1 MLTGIIT
8 VEAYYGF
15 SVKRTQLAPNC
26 RRTGGENSFSNMSE
40 NQSQDFVI
48 RFAGEGGQGLVT
60 SADAMARAAAN
71 AGYYVSTF
79 STFPSQI
86 MGGPASSQVR
96 ISNTPVLCSGDNV
109 DVLVSLDEYA
119 YNNHRHDLSENGVAI
134 YNSGEFELPGGG
146 QYFGIDADE
155 LAKSTGNTRAANMVT
170 IGAVANLIGFS
181 LEEIDAFITQ
191 RFTRGRPGDEE
202 IIESNKQAIR
212 LGADVAANSGFSVG
226 TLAAPIPPD
235 YDQIMITGNAALAL
249 GAVTAGVDFYA
260 GYPISPATTIL
271 VWMEQNLVGPG
282 RFAHQVSS
290 EIEAISA
297 IVGAGYAGKK
307 SMTAT
312 AGPGLSLMSEGIGL
326 AWMAEI
332 PCVVVDVQRGGP
344 STGLPTKSEQ
354 SDLLLCLNPGHGDMS
369 IPILAP
375 GSVEECF
382 DAGALA
388 VNWAERYQGPVIL
401 MSEFGQAEKGENIR
415 RPELADVKVERRSIY
430 EGSNGYARYQS
441 WNGEGLSPMPIPGG
455 PGAYVANGSEHDERG
470 DTTHLPRHHIRLT
483 ERRFKKLD
491 LLGDA
496 HYEIEN
502 EGAIAMIMSWGS
514 SKGPAR
520 EAYERLRES
529 GADVG
534 WLYSMALNPLPD
546 EMKSALERAN
556 LVIVPELNYTGQWS
570 AVLRQHGYRAE
581 SVTQYTGLPFKPAT
595 LVDRIGARLAEL
607 RAEKGMVL
615 A

>member
-1 MLTGIIT
+1 
-8 VEAYYGF
+8 
-15 SVKRTQLAPNC
+15 
-26 RRTGGENSFSNMSE
+26 MSD
-40 NQSQDFVI
+40 NHSQDFVI

-96 ISNTPVLCSGDNV
+96 ISTTPVLSSGDSV

-119 YNNHRHDLSENGVAI
+119 YNNHRQDLSKNGVAI
-134 YNSGEFELPGGG
+134 YNSGEFSLPDGG

-191 RFTRGRPGDEE
+191 RFTRGRPGDDE
-202 IIESNKQAIR
+202 IISSNKVAIR
-212 LGADVAANSGFSVG
+212 LGAKVAEKSGFSVG
-226 TLAAPIPPD
+226 RLASPTAPD

-249 GAVTAGVDFYA
+249 GAVTAGVNFYV

-312 AGPGLSLMSEGIGL
+312 AGPGLSLMGEGIGL

-354 SDLLLCLNPGHGDMS
+354 SDLMACLHPGHGDMS

-382 DAGALA
+382 DAGVLA

-415 RPELADVKVERRSIY
+415 RPDLGAVDVEQRSIY
-430 EGSNGYARYQS
+430 DGSNGYQRYES
-441 WNGEGLSPMPIPGG
+441 WGDNGLSPMPIPGG
-455 PGAYVANGSEHDERG
+455 PGAYVANGSEHDEIG

-491 LLGDA
+491 LLNDA
-496 HYEIEN
+496 HYEIED
-502 EGAIAMIMSWGS
+502 EGAAAMIMSWGS

-520 EAYERLRES
+520 EAYERLKAG

-546 EMKSALERAN
+546 VIKAALERAN
-556 LVIVPELNYTGQWS
+556 LVIVPELNYIGQWS
-570 AVLRQHGYRAE
+570 AILRQHGYRAE
-581 SVTQYTGLPFKPAT
+581 SVTQYTGLPFKPST
-595 LVDRIGARLAEL
+595 LVERIGTRLEEL
-607 RAEKGMVL
+607 RAEKGTVL

>member
-1 MLTGIIT
+1 
-8 VEAYYGF
+8 
-15 SVKRTQLAPNC
+15 
-26 RRTGGENSFSNMSE
+26 MSD
-40 NQSQDFVI
+40 NHSQDFVI

-96 ISNTPVLCSGDNV
+96 ISTSPVLSSGDSV

-119 YNNHRHDLSENGVAI
+119 YNNHQEDLSDNGVAI
-134 YNSGEFELPGGG
+134 YNSGEFQLPGGG

-170 IGAVANLIGFS
+170 IGAVAHLIGFS
-181 LEEIDAFITQ
+181 LEEIDAFITA
-191 RFTRGRPGDEE
+191 RFTRGRPGDDE
-202 IIESNKQAIR
+202 IIESNKKAIR
-212 LGADVAANSGFSVG
+212 LGVDVAANSGFSVG
-226 TLAAPIPPD
+226 TLAPPSPPD
-235 YDQIMITGNAALAL
+235 YEQIMITGNAALAL
-249 GAVTAGVDFYA
+249 GAVTAGVDFYV

-271 VWMEQNLVGPG
+271 VWMEQNLVGQG

-312 AGPGLSLMSEGIGL
+312 AGPGLSLMGEGLGL

-354 SDLLLCLNPGHGDMS
+354 SDLMTCLHPGHGDMTV
-369 IPILAP
+369 PILAP

-382 DAGALA
+382 EAGALA
-388 VNWAERYQGPVIL
+388 VNWAERYQGPVIV

-415 RPELADVKVERRSIY
+415 KPDLDAVNVEIRSVY
-430 EGSNGYARYQS
+430 NGSNGYARYES
-441 WNGEGLSPMPIPGG
+441 WGENGLSPMPIPGG
-455 PGAYVANGSEHDERG
+455 PGAYVANGSEHDEIG

-483 ERRFKKLD
+483 ERRFKKMELLD
-491 LLGDA
+491 DA
-496 HYEIEN
+496 HIEIED
-502 EGAIAMIMSWGS
+502 EGATAMIMSWGS

-520 EAYERLRES
+520 EAYERLKAD
-529 GADVG
+529 GTDVG
-534 WLYSMALNPLPD
+534 WLYSMALNPLP
-546 EMKSALERAN
+546 EKMKAALERAN
-556 LVIVPELNYTGQWS
+556 IVIVPELNYMGQWS

-595 LVDRIGARLAEL
+595 LVDRIAARVAEL
-607 RAEKGMVL
+607 KTEKGTVL
-615 A
+615 V

>member
-8 VEAYYGF
+8 IEAYYGF

-40 NQSQDFVI
+40 NHSQDFVI

-119 YNNHRHDLSENGVAI
+119 YNNHQHDLSENGVAI

-191 RFTRGRPGDEE
+191 RFTRGRPGDDE

-212 LGADVAANSGFSVG
+212 LGANVAAKSGFSVG

-520 EAYERLRES
+520 EAYERLQES

>member
-8 VEAYYGF
+8 IEANYGF
-15 SVKRTQLAPNC
+15 SVIRTQLAPNC

-40 NQSQDFVI
+40 NHSQDFVI

-119 YNNHRHDLSENGVAI
+119 YNNHQHDLSENGVAI
-134 YNSGEFELPGGG
+134 YNSGEFQLPGGG

-191 RFTRGRPGDEE
+191 RFTRGRPGDDE

-520 EAYERLRES
+520 EAYERLQES
-529 GADVG
+529 DTDVG

>member
-1 MLTGIIT
+1 
-8 VEAYYGF
+8 
-15 SVKRTQLAPNC
+15 
-26 RRTGGENSFSNMSE
+26 MSD
-40 NQSQDFVI
+40 NHSQDFVI

-96 ISNTPVLCSGDNV
+96 ISTSPVLSSGDSV

-119 YNNHRHDLSENGVAI
+119 YNNHQEDLSDNGVAI
-134 YNSGEFELPGGG
+134 YNSGEFQLPGGG

-170 IGAVANLIGFS
+170 IGAVAHLIGFS
-181 LEEIDAFITQ
+181 LEEIDAFITA
-191 RFTRGRPGDEE
+191 RFTRGRPGDDE
-202 IIESNKQAIR
+202 IIESNKKAIR

-226 TLAAPIPPD
+226 TLAPPSPPD
-235 YDQIMITGNAALAL
+235 YEQIMITGNAALAL
-249 GAVTAGVDFYA
+249 GAVTAGVDFYV

-271 VWMEQNLVGPG
+271 VWMEQNLVGQG

-312 AGPGLSLMSEGIGL
+312 AGPGLSLMGEGLGL

-354 SDLLLCLNPGHGDMS
+354 SDLMTCLHPGHGDMTV
-369 IPILAP
+369 PILAP

-382 DAGALA
+382 EAGALA
-388 VNWAERYQGPVIL
+388 VNWAERYQGPVIV

-415 RPELADVKVERRSIY
+415 KPDLDAVNVETRSVY
-430 EGSNGYARYQS
+430 NGSNGYARYES
-441 WNGEGLSPMPIPGG
+441 WGENGLSPMPIPGG
-455 PGAYVANGSEHDERG
+455 PGAYVANGSEHDEIG

-483 ERRFKKLD
+483 ERRFKKMELLD
-491 LLGDA
+491 DA
-496 HYEIEN
+496 HIEIED
-502 EGAIAMIMSWGS
+502 EGATAMIMSWGS

-520 EAYERLRES
+520 EAYERLKAD
-529 GADVG
+529 GTDVG
-534 WLYSMALNPLPD
+534 WLYSMALNPLP
-546 EMKSALERAN
+546 EKMKAALERAN
-556 LVIVPELNYTGQWS
+556 IVIVPELNYMGQWS

-595 LVDRIGARLAEL
+595 LVDRIAARVAEL
-607 RAEKGMVL
+607 KTEKGTVL
-615 A
+615 V

>member
-8 VEAYYGF
+8 IEANYGF
-15 SVKRTQLAPNC
+15 SVIRTQLAPNC

-40 NQSQDFVI
+40 NHSQDFVI

-119 YNNHRHDLSENGVAI
+119 YNNHQHDLSENGVAI
-134 YNSGEFELPGGG
+134 YNSGEFQLPGGG

-191 RFTRGRPGDEE
+191 RFTRGRPGDDE

-226 TLAAPIPPD
+226 TLAASIPPD

-520 EAYERLRES
+520 EAYERLQES
-529 GADVG
+529 DTDVG

>member
-1 MLTGIIT
+1 
-8 VEAYYGF
+8 
-15 SVKRTQLAPNC
+15 
-26 RRTGGENSFSNMSE
+26 MSE
-40 NQSQDFVI
+40 NHSQDFVI

-71 AGYYVSTF
+71 AGYFVSTF

-109 DVLVSLDEYA
+109 DVLVVLDEYA
-119 YNNHRHDLSENGVAI
+119 YNSHRDDLSENGVAI
-134 YNSGEFELPGGG
+134 YNSGEFQLPEGGP
-146 QYFGIDADE
+146 YFGIDADE

-170 IGAVANLIGFS
+170 IGAVAYLIGFS

-191 RFTRGRPGDEE
+191 RFTRGRPGDDE

-212 LGADVAANSGFSVG
+212 LGADVAAKSGFSVG
-226 TLAAPIPPD
+226 KLTPPIPPD

-354 SDLLLCLNPGHGDMS
+354 SDLMLCLNPGHGDMS

-382 DAGALA
+382 DAGSQA
-388 VNWAERYQGPVIL
+388 VNWAERYQGPVIV

-415 RPELADVKVERRSIY
+415 RPDLADVKVERRSIY

-483 ERRFKKLD
+483 ERRFKKLE

-520 EAYERLRES
+520 EAYERLRAS

-534 WLYSMALNPLPD
+534 WLYSMALNPLPE

-556 LVIVPELNYTGQWS
+556 RVIVPELNYTGQWS

-595 LVDRIGARLAEL
+595 LVDRIGARVAEL

>member
-1 MLTGIIT
+1 
-8 VEAYYGF
+8 
-15 SVKRTQLAPNC
+15 
-26 RRTGGENSFSNMSE
+26 MSE
-40 NQSQDFVI
+40 NHSQDFVI

-71 AGYYVSTF
+71 AGYFVSTF

-109 DVLVSLDEYA
+109 DVLVVLDEYA
-119 YNNHRHDLSENGVAI
+119 YNSHRDDLSENGVAI
-134 YNSGEFELPGGG
+134 YNSGEFQLPEGGP
-146 QYFGIDADE
+146 YFGIDADE

-170 IGAVANLIGFS
+170 IGAVAYLIGFS

-191 RFTRGRPGDEE
+191 RFTRGRPGDDE

-212 LGADVAANSGFSVG
+212 LGADVAAKSGFSVG
-226 TLAAPIPPD
+226 KLAPPIPPD

-354 SDLLLCLNPGHGDMS
+354 SDLMLCLNPGHGDMS

-382 DAGALA
+382 DAGSQA
-388 VNWAERYQGPVIL
+388 VNWAERYQGPVIV

-415 RPELADVKVERRSIY
+415 RPDLADVKVERRSIY

-483 ERRFKKLD
+483 ERRFKKLE
-491 LLGDA
+491 LLRDA

-520 EAYERLRES
+520 EAYERLRAS

-534 WLYSMALNPLPD
+534 WLYSMALNPLPE

-556 LVIVPELNYTGQWS
+556 RVIVPELNYTGQWS

-595 LVDRIGARLAEL
+595 LVDRIGARVAEL

>member
-119 YNNHRHDLSENGVAI
+119 YNNHQHDLSENGVAI
-134 YNSGEFELPGGG
+134 YNSGEFRLPGGG

-191 RFTRGRPGDEE
+191 RFTRGRPGDDE

-271 VWMEQNLVGPG
+271 VWMEQNLIGPG

-520 EAYERLRES
+520 EAYERLQES

-595 LVDRIGARLAEL
+595 LVDRIGARLVEL
-607 RAEKGMVL
+607 RAEKGLVL

>member
-1 MLTGIIT
+1 
-8 VEAYYGF
+8 
-15 SVKRTQLAPNC
+15 
-26 RRTGGENSFSNMSE
+26 MSE
-40 NQSQDFVI
+40 NHSQDFVI

-71 AGYYVSTF
+71 AGYFVSTF

-109 DVLVSLDEYA
+109 DVLVVLDEYA
-119 YNNHRHDLSENGVAI
+119 YNSHRDDLSENGVAI
-134 YNSGEFELPGGG
+134 YNSGEFQLPEGGP
-146 QYFGIDADE
+146 YFGIDADE

-170 IGAVANLIGFS
+170 IGAVAYLIGFS

-191 RFTRGRPGDEE
+191 RFTRGRPGDDE

-212 LGADVAANSGFSVG
+212 LGADVAAKSGFSVG
-226 TLAAPIPPD
+226 KLTPPIPPD

-354 SDLLLCLNPGHGDMS
+354 SDLMLCLNPGHGRYEHTN
-369 IPILAP
+369 P
-375 GSVEECF
+375 GS
-382 DAGALA
+382 
-388 VNWAERYQGPVIL
+388 
-401 MSEFGQAEKGENIR
+401 
-415 RPELADVKVERRSIY
+415 
-430 EGSNGYARYQS
+430 
-441 WNGEGLSPMPIPGG
+441 
-455 PGAYVANGSEHDERG
+455 
-470 DTTHLPRHHIRLT
+470 
-483 ERRFKKLD
+483 
-491 LLGDA
+491 
-496 HYEIEN
+496 
-502 EGAIAMIMSWGS
+502 
-514 SKGPAR
+514 
-520 EAYERLRES
+520 
-529 GADVG
+529 
-534 WLYSMALNPLPD
+534 
-546 EMKSALERAN
+546 
-556 LVIVPELNYTGQWS
+556 
-570 AVLRQHGYRAE
+570 
-581 SVTQYTGLPFKPAT
+581 
-595 LVDRIGARLAEL
+595 RIGRRVFRCRISGGKL
-607 RAEKGMVL
+607 G
-615 A
+615 

>member
-1 MLTGIIT
+1 
-8 VEAYYGF
+8 
-15 SVKRTQLAPNC
+15 
-26 RRTGGENSFSNMSE
+26 MSE
-40 NQSQDFVI
+40 NHSQDFVI

-71 AGYYVSTF
+71 AGYFVSTF

-109 DVLVSLDEYA
+109 DVLVVLDEYA
-119 YNNHRHDLSENGVAI
+119 YNSHRDDLSENGVAI
-134 YNSGEFELPGGG
+134 YNSGEFQLPEGGP
-146 QYFGIDADE
+146 YFGIDADE

-170 IGAVANLIGFS
+170 IGAVAYLIGFS

-191 RFTRGRPGDEE
+191 RFTRGRPGDDE

-212 LGADVAANSGFSVG
+212 LGADVAAKSGFSVG
-226 TLAAPIPPD
+226 KLVPPIPPD

-382 DAGALA
+382 DAGSQA
-388 VNWAERYQGPVIL
+388 VNWAERYQGPVIV

-415 RPELADVKVERRSIY
+415 RPDLADVKVERRSIY

-483 ERRFKKLD
+483 ERRFKKLE
-491 LLGDA
+491 LLRDA

-520 EAYERLRES
+520 EAYERLRGS

-534 WLYSMALNPLPD
+534 WLYSMALNPLPE

-556 LVIVPELNYTGQWS
+556 RVIVPELNYTGQWS

-595 LVDRIGARLAEL
+595 LVDRIEARVAEL

>member
-1 MLTGIIT
+1 
-8 VEAYYGF
+8 
-15 SVKRTQLAPNC
+15 
-26 RRTGGENSFSNMSE
+26 MSE
-40 NQSQDFVI
+40 NHSQDFVI

-71 AGYYVSTF
+71 AGYFVSTF

-109 DVLVSLDEYA
+109 DVLVVLDEYA
-119 YNNHRHDLSENGVAI
+119 YNSHRDDLSENGVAI
-134 YNSGEFELPGGG
+134 YNSGEFQLPEGGP
-146 QYFGIDADE
+146 YFGIDADE

-170 IGAVANLIGFS
+170 IGAVAYLIGFS

-191 RFTRGRPGDEE
+191 RFTRGRPGDDE

-212 LGADVAANSGFSVG
+212 LGADVAAKSGFSVG
-226 TLAAPIPPD
+226 KLTPPIPPD

-271 VWMEQNLVGPG
+271 VWMEQNLVGSG

-354 SDLLLCLNPGHGDMS
+354 SDLMLCLNPGHGDMS

-382 DAGALA
+382 DAGSQA
-388 VNWAERYQGPVIL
+388 VNWAERYQGPVIV

-415 RPELADVKVERRSIY
+415 RPDLADVKVERRSIY

-483 ERRFKKLD
+483 ERRFKKLE

-520 EAYERLRES
+520 EAYERLRAS

-534 WLYSMALNPLPD
+534 WLYSMALNPLPE

-556 LVIVPELNYTGQWS
+556 RVIVPELNYTGQWS

-595 LVDRIGARLAEL
+595 LVDRIGARVAEL

>member
-1 MLTGIIT
+1 MTD
-8 VEAYYGF
+8 
-15 SVKRTQLAPNC
+15 NH
-26 RRTGGENSFSNMSE
+26 
-40 NQSQDFVI
+40 SQDFVI

-96 ISNTPVLCSGDNV
+96 ISTSPVLSSGDSV

-119 YNNHRHDLSENGVAI
+119 YNNHQQDLSENGVAI
-134 YNSGEFELPGGG
+134 YNSGEFQLPGGG

-202 IIESNKQAIR
+202 IIESNKKAIR
-212 LGADVAANSGFSVG
+212 LGAEVAQNSGFSVG
-226 TLAAPIPPD
+226 RLASPNPPD
-235 YDQIMITGNAALAL
+235 YEQIMITGNAALAL
-249 GAVTAGVDFYA
+249 GAVTAGVNFYV

-312 AGPGLSLMSEGIGL
+312 AGPGLSLMGEGIGL

-354 SDLLLCLNPGHGDMS
+354 SDLMACLNPGHGDMS

-375 GSVEECF
+375 GSVDECF

-388 VNWAERYQGPVIL
+388 VNWAERYQGPVIV

-415 RPELADVKVERRSIY
+415 KPDLGDVNVEDRSVY
-430 EGSNGYARYQS
+430 QGSNGYARYQS

-455 PGAYVANGSEHDERG
+455 PGAYVANGSEHDEIG
-470 DTTHLPRHHIRLT
+470 DTTHLPRHHVRLT
-483 ERRFKKLD
+483 ERRFKKLG
-491 LLGDA
+491 LLNDA

-502 EGAIAMIMSWGS
+502 EGAMAMIMSWGS

-520 EAYERLRES
+520 EAYERLRDQ
-529 GADVG
+529 GVDVG
-534 WLYSMALNPLPD
+534 WIYSMALNPLPD
-546 EMKSALERAN
+546 EIKKALERAN
-556 LVIVPELNYTGQWS
+556 LVIVPELNYMGQWS
-570 AVLRQHGYRAE
+570 AILRQHGYRAE

-595 LVDRIGARLAEL
+595 LVDRIGDRVEEL
-607 RAEKGMVL
+607 RKEKGLVL

>member
-1 MLTGIIT
+1 
-8 VEAYYGF
+8 
-15 SVKRTQLAPNC
+15 
-26 RRTGGENSFSNMSE
+26 MSD
-40 NQSQDFVI
+40 NHSQDFVI

-96 ISNTPVLCSGDNV
+96 ISTSPVLSSGDSV

-119 YNNHRHDLSENGVAI
+119 YNNHREDLSDNGVAI
-134 YNSGEFELPGGG
+134 YNSGEFQLPGGG

-181 LEEIDAFITQ
+181 LEEIDAFITA

-202 IIESNKQAIR
+202 IIESNKKAIR

-226 TLAAPIPPD
+226 TLAPPNPPD
-235 YDQIMITGNAALAL
+235 YEQIMITGNAALAL
-249 GAVTAGVDFYA
+249 GAVTAGVDFYV

-271 VWMEQNLVGPG
+271 VWMEENLVGTG

-312 AGPGLSLMSEGIGL
+312 AGPGLSLMGEGLGL

-354 SDLLLCLNPGHGDMS
+354 SDLMTCLHPGHGDMTV
-369 IPILAP
+369 PILAP

-388 VNWAERYQGPVIL
+388 VNWAERYQGPVIV

-415 RPELADVKVERRSIY
+415 KPDLDAVKVETRSVY
-430 EGSNGYARYQS
+430 NGSNGYARYES
-441 WNGEGLSPMPIPGG
+441 WGENGLSPMPIPGG
-455 PGAYVANGSEHDERG
+455 PGAYVANGSEHDEIG

-483 ERRFKKLD
+483 ERRFKKMD
-491 LLGDA
+491 LLNDA
-496 HYEIEN
+496 HIEIED
-502 EGAIAMIMSWGS
+502 EGATAMIMSWGS

-520 EAYERLRES
+520 EAYERLKAE
-529 GADVG
+529 GVDVG
-534 WLYSMALNPLPD
+534 WLYSMALSPLPD
-546 EMKSALERAN
+546 EMKAALERASM
-556 LVIVPELNYTGQWS
+556 VIVPELNYMGQWS

-595 LVDRIGARLAEL
+595 LVDRISTRVAEI
-607 RAEKGMVL
+607 RAEKGTVL
-615 A
+615 V

>member
-1 MLTGIIT
+1 
-8 VEAYYGF
+8 
-15 SVKRTQLAPNC
+15 
-26 RRTGGENSFSNMSE
+26 MSD
-40 NQSQDFVI
+40 NHSQDFVI

-96 ISNTPVLCSGDNV
+96 ISTSPVLSSGDSV

-119 YNNHRHDLSENGVAI
+119 YNNHREDLSDNGVAI
-134 YNSGEFELPGGG
+134 YNSGEFQLPGGG

-181 LEEIDAFITQ
+181 LEEIDAFITA

-202 IIESNKQAIR
+202 IIESNKKAIR

-226 TLAAPIPPD
+226 TLAPPSPPD
-235 YDQIMITGNAALAL
+235 YEQIMITGNAALAL
-249 GAVTAGVDFYA
+249 GAVTAGVDFYV

-271 VWMEQNLVGPG
+271 VWMEENLVGTG

-312 AGPGLSLMSEGIGL
+312 AGPGLSLMGEGLGL

-354 SDLLLCLNPGHGDMS
+354 SDLMTCLHPGHGDMTV
-369 IPILAP
+369 PILAP

-388 VNWAERYQGPVIL
+388 VNWAERYQGPVIV

-415 RPELADVKVERRSIY
+415 KPDLDAVKVETRSVY
-430 EGSNGYARYQS
+430 NGSNGYARYES
-441 WNGEGLSPMPIPGG
+441 WGENGLSPMPIPGG
-455 PGAYVANGSEHDERG
+455 PGAYVANGSEHDEIG

-483 ERRFKKLD
+483 ERRFKKMD
-491 LLGDA
+491 LLNDA
-496 HYEIEN
+496 HIEIED
-502 EGAIAMIMSWGS
+502 EGATAMIMSWGS

-520 EAYERLRES
+520 EAYERLKAE
-529 GADVG
+529 GVDVG
-534 WLYSMALNPLPD
+534 WLYSMALSPLPD
-546 EMKSALERAN
+546 EMKAALERASM
-556 LVIVPELNYTGQWS
+556 VIVPELNYMGQWS

-595 LVDRIGARLAEL
+595 LVDRISTRVAEI
-607 RAEKGMVL
+607 RAEKGTVL
-615 A
+615 V

>member
-1 MLTGIIT
+1 
-8 VEAYYGF
+8 
-15 SVKRTQLAPNC
+15 
-26 RRTGGENSFSNMSE
+26 MSE
-40 NQSQDFVI
+40 NHSQDFVI

-71 AGYYVSTF
+71 AGYFVSTF

-109 DVLVSLDEYA
+109 DVLVVLDEYA
-119 YNNHRHDLSENGVAI
+119 YNSHRDDLSENGVAI
-134 YNSGEFELPGGG
+134 YNSGEFQLPEGGP
-146 QYFGIDADE
+146 YFGIDADE

-170 IGAVANLIGFS
+170 IGAVAYLIGFS

-191 RFTRGRPGDEE
+191 RFTRGRPGDDE

-212 LGADVAANSGFSVG
+212 LGADVAAKSGFSVG
-226 TLAAPIPPD
+226 KLTPPIPPD

-382 DAGALA
+382 DAGSQA
-388 VNWAERYQGPVIL
+388 VNWAERYQGPVIV

-415 RPELADVKVERRSIY
+415 RPDLADVKVERRSIY

-483 ERRFKKLD
+483 ERRFKKLE
-491 LLGDA
+491 LLRDA

-520 EAYERLRES
+520 EAYERLRAS

-534 WLYSMALNPLPD
+534 WLYSVALNPLPE

-556 LVIVPELNYTGQWS
+556 RVIVPELNYTGQWS

-595 LVDRIGARLAEL
+595 LVDRIGARVAEL

>member
-1 MLTGIIT
+1 
-8 VEAYYGF
+8 
-15 SVKRTQLAPNC
+15 
-26 RRTGGENSFSNMSE
+26 MSE
-40 NQSQDFVI
+40 NHSQDFVI

-71 AGYYVSTF
+71 AGYFVSTF

-109 DVLVSLDEYA
+109 DVLVVLDEYA
-119 YNNHRHDLSENGVAI
+119 YNSHRDDLSENGVAI
-134 YNSGEFELPGGG
+134 YNSGEFQLPEGGP
-146 QYFGIDADE
+146 YFGIDADE

-170 IGAVANLIGFS
+170 IGAVAYLIGFS

-191 RFTRGRPGDEE
+191 RFTRGRPGDDE

-212 LGADVAANSGFSVG
+212 LGADVAAKSGFSVG
-226 TLAAPIPPD
+226 KLTPPIPPD

-382 DAGALA
+382 DAGSQA
-388 VNWAERYQGPVIL
+388 VNWAERYQGPVIV

-415 RPELADVKVERRSIY
+415 RPDLADVKVERRSIY

-483 ERRFKKLD
+483 ERRFKKLE
-491 LLGDA
+491 LLRDA

-520 EAYERLRES
+520 EAYERLRAS

-534 WLYSMALNPLPD
+534 WLYSMALNPLPE

-556 LVIVPELNYTGQWS
+556 RVIVPELNYTGQWS

-595 LVDRIGARLAEL
+595 LVDRIGARVAEL

>member
-1 MLTGIIT
+1 
-8 VEAYYGF
+8 
-15 SVKRTQLAPNC
+15 
-26 RRTGGENSFSNMSE
+26 MSD
-40 NQSQDFVI
+40 NHSQDFVI

-96 ISNTPVLCSGDNV
+96 ISTSPVLSSGDSV

-119 YNNHRHDLSENGVAI
+119 YNNHREDLSDNGVAI
-134 YNSGEFELPGGG
+134 YNSGEFQLPGGG

-181 LEEIDAFITQ
+181 LEEIDAFITA

-202 IIESNKQAIR
+202 IIESNKKAIR

-226 TLAAPIPPD
+226 TLAPPSPPD
-235 YDQIMITGNAALAL
+235 YEQIMITGNAALAL
-249 GAVTAGVDFYA
+249 GAVTAGVDFYV

-271 VWMEQNLVGPG
+271 VWMEQNLVGTG

-312 AGPGLSLMSEGIGL
+312 AGPGLSLMGEGLGL

-354 SDLLLCLNPGHGDMS
+354 SDLMTCLHPGHGDMTV
-369 IPILAP
+369 PILAP

-388 VNWAERYQGPVIL
+388 VNWAERYQGPVIV

-415 RPELADVKVERRSIY
+415 KPDLDAVKVETRSVY
-430 EGSNGYARYQS
+430 NGSNGYARYES
-441 WNGEGLSPMPIPGG
+441 WGENGLSPMPIPGG
-455 PGAYVANGSEHDERG
+455 PGAYVANGSEHDEIG

-483 ERRFKKLD
+483 ERRFKKMD
-491 LLGDA
+491 LLNDA
-496 HYEIEN
+496 HIEIED
-502 EGAIAMIMSWGS
+502 EGATAMIMSWGS

-520 EAYERLRES
+520 EAYERLKAE
-529 GADVG
+529 GVDVG
-534 WLYSMALNPLPD
+534 WLYSMALSPLPD
-546 EMKSALERAN
+546 EMKAALERASM
-556 LVIVPELNYTGQWS
+556 VIVPELNYMGQWS

-595 LVDRIGARLAEL
+595 LVDRISTRVAEI
-607 RAEKGMVL
+607 RAEKGTVL
-615 A
+615 V

>member
-1 MLTGIIT
+1 
-8 VEAYYGF
+8 
-15 SVKRTQLAPNC
+15 
-26 RRTGGENSFSNMSE
+26 MSD
-40 NQSQDFVI
+40 NHSQDFVI

-96 ISNTPVLCSGDNV
+96 ISTTPVLSSGDSV

-119 YNNHRHDLSENGVAI
+119 YNNHQEDLSENGVAI
-134 YNSGEFELPGGG
+134 YNSGEFQLPGGG
-146 QYFGIDADE
+146 QYFGIDADD

-191 RFTRGRPGDEE
+191 RFTRGRPGDAE
-202 IIESNKQAIR
+202 IIESNKVAIR
-212 LGADVAANSGFSVG
+212 LGADVAETSGFSVG
-226 TLAAPIPPD
+226 TLASPIPPS

-249 GAVTAGVDFYA
+249 GAMTAGVDFYV

-312 AGPGLSLMSEGIGL
+312 AGPGLSLMGEGIGL

-354 SDLLLCLNPGHGDMS
+354 SDLMACFNPGHGDMS

-382 DAGALA
+382 DAGALG

-401 MSEFGQAEKGENIR
+401 MSEFGQAEKGENIQK
-415 RPELADVKVERRSIY
+415 PDLEKTAVERRSVY
-430 EGSNGYARYQS
+430 QGTNGYARYQS
-441 WNGEGLSPMPIPGG
+441 WDENGLSPMPIPGG
-455 PGAYVANGSEHDERG
+455 PGAYVANGSEHDEIG
-470 DTTHLPRHHIRLT
+470 DTTHLPRHHVRLT
-483 ERRFKKLD
+483 HRRFKKLD
-491 LLGDA
+491 LLNDA

-502 EGAIAMIMSWGS
+502 EGATAMIMSWGS

-520 EAYERLRES
+520 EAYLRLRED
-529 GADVG
+529 GVDVG
-534 WLYSMALNPLPD
+534 WLYSMALNPLP
-546 EMKSALERAN
+546 EVMKAALERAN
-556 LVIVPELNYTGQWS
+556 LVIVPELNYLGQWS
-570 AVLRQHGYRAE
+570 AILRQQGYRAE
-581 SVTQYTGLPFKPAT
+581 SVTQYTGLPFKPST
-595 LVDRIGARLAEL
+595 LVERIGARVAEM
-607 RAEKGMVL
+607 RAEKGTVL